1 MTKRCRQQA
10 QFSQS
15 RVICHMQQDN
25 GDDDHTQTWQHQA
38 SKLGP
43 RTIPSKLAGLVQ
55 TSLPEPWRRPLRVPF
70 DTSMDGYTL
79 AKMTPESI
87 LVANQRQSQDL
98 VQQFIHSLPVMI
110 AHNMNVQCANR
121 TLVSLS

>member
-1 MTKRCRQQA
+1 
-10 QFSQS
+10 
-15 RVICHMQQDN
+15 
-25 GDDDHTQTWQHQA
+25 
-38 SKLGP
+38 
-43 RTIPSKLAGLVQ
+43 
-55 TSLPEPWRRPLRVPF
+55 VPF

-79 AKMTPESI
+79 AKMTPDSI

-110 AHNMNVQCANR
+110 AHNMNVQYANR